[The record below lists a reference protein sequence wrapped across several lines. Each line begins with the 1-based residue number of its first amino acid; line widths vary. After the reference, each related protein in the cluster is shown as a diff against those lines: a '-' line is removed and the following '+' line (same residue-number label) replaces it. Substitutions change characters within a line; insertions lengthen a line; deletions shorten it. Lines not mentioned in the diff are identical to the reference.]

1 MFSIKKLYSF
11 IFLVCFFVSIAVPIF
26 PKITDGMMY
35 HVLIISLL
43 PLLLL
48 PWVLKI
54 RYSFGIHFLFTI
66 FIVILMT
73 SAAIIHED
81 KVDLAS
87 IASSFKVIYFVF
99 YILLGYAFA
108 SCSMSSPN
116 SFMKVYNWLLVF
128 ALVFGVIELI
138 FPSISYYLYKREN
151 LEILEDKVSSI
162 FNTTYHF
169 AFFLFFGFLYYLNLL
184 FLRLRT
190 SSRKSLAIPLIN
202 LCVIFSF
209 ILLSQSRMFVI
220 TAIFITFFLFLNA
233 MCKANNKL
241 NFLIPATFAVIL
253 VSLAIVYFW
262 DEFSE
267 RFYYIVYGVDFLL
280 SGKLDFSGDGVGSF
294 NTRINQIL
302 FSIDQISNNPF
313 IGVGSGKDLYLES
326 LYSYLLY
333 KYAVPGLFFYFA
345 MIYFICKQ
353 AKILVDSNVTQDIRL
368 FFQTCYWFFLLSPL
382 YFLSGP
388 LFEVPKLSLFFF
400 AIIGM
405 LYGYEKNGKMNER

>member
-1 MFSIKKLYSF
+1 
-11 IFLVCFFVSIAVPIF
+11 
-26 PKITDGMMY
+26 
-35 HVLIISLL
+35 
-43 PLLLL
+43 
-48 PWVLKI
+48 
-54 RYSFGIHFLFTI
+54 
-66 FIVILMT
+66 MT

-87 IASSFKVIYFVF
+87 VASSFKVIYFVF

-220 TAIFITFFLFLNA
+220 TAIFITFLLFINA
-233 MCKANNKL
+233 MCKASNKL
-241 NFLIPATFAVIL
+241 NFLIPVTVAVIL

-333 KYAVPGLFFYFA
+333 KYAVPGLIFYFA

-353 AKILVDSNVTQDIRL
+353 AKILIDSNVTQDIRL